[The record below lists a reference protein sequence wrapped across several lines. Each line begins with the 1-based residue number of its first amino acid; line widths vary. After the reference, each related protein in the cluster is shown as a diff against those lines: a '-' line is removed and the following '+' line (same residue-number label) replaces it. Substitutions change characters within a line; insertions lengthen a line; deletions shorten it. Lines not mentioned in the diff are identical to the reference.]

1 MIEFEAASV
10 VVPTADGA
18 ATILQPTTLRL
29 AEHRI
34 SIIGANGSGKSTL
47 ARLCNGLITPSS
59 GRVRVRAGHDG
70 ELAGAVSQGQAVR
83 TTHNDGAGWLDTA
96 QQGAQVRRQVGFM
109 FTDPAAQLI
118 MPTAIEDVALSL
130 RRSHKVKA
138 QRMAAAAAALDR
150 FGLSHLADRS
160 VHTLSGGQRQLLAL
174 ASVLA
179 AEPTVLIA
187 DEPTTLLDLRNSL
200 RIGQVLMGLP
210 QQVIVVTHDLELAAQ
225 ADRTIVVDD
234 ARVVFDGAPA
244 AAIDFYRA
252 LITGQPPTQAPAGQR
267 PAGAS
272 TQTPTQSL
280 TDQAPAGS
288 M

>member
-160 VHTLSGGQRQLLAL
+160 VHTLSGGQRQLL
-174 ASVLA
+174 
-179 AEPTVLIA
+179 
-187 DEPTTLLDLRNSL
+187 DLRNSL